1 MKDLTNDKE
10 IKEMLFEDHR
20 HDQEEEEEPKE
31 TNVMELFKLS
41 LKTNIMKELQKKE
54 LQMHNELNIEN
65 LQKKDGLMKI

>member
-20 HDQEEEEEPKE
+20 HDKEEEEEPKE

-65 LQKKDGLMKI
+65 L